1 MKKLVL
7 AIFAVFV
14 AVSVACADDFALI
27 VNKANVENSISQ
39 AEAQSI
45 FLGKKTSW
53 PGGVSVLPVLQ
64 ESTQIHEVFTKAIVG
79 KSPGQFSS
87 YWKKALFTGTGIT
100 PKSLNGDSEVKAFVA
115 ANEGAIGYVSA
126 AAVDDSVKRLEVR

>member
-1 MKKLVL
+1 MTKLIL

-14 AVSVACADDFALI
+14 VVSTACADDFALI
-27 VNKANVENSISQ
+27 VNQANPESSLSQ
-39 AEAQSI
+39 AEAKSI

-53 PGGVSVLPVLQ
+53 PSGVAVLPVLQ
-64 ESTQIHEVFTKAIVG
+64 EGSPVHQGFTKAIVG
-79 KSPGQFSS
+79 KSPRQFSN

-100 PKSLNGDSEVKAFVA
+100 PRSLNGDSEVMAFVA

-126 AAVDDSVKRLEVR
+126 AAVDDSVKRLEIR